1 MSVLQELKQHFPN
14 FSKKNKWVPL
24 VFLQEMKKI
33 KNKKFEKSDLSSGTV
48 IVLTQLHW
56 AKH

>member
-1 MSVLQELKQHFPN
+1 MGSFSVFPRN
-14 FSKKNKWVPL
+14 
-24 VFLQEMKKI
+24 EKI